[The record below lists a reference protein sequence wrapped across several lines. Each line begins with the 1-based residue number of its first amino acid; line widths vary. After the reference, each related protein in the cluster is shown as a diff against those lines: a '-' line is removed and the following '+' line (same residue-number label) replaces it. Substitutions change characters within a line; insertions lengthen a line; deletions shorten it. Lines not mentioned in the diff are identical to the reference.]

1 MKFFNRET
9 SNAATDADIE
19 AEAPPR
25 FLIGIATVVLAGC
38 VYGIASQV
46 TGAPNYLAAY
56 DTAQPPQGTAG
67 TGSKITAVLA
77 AMLQDELS
85 RGWSPAES
93 FLTPSSWRT
102 DTRAF
107 QLGKEAVFSRIAYT
121 LREVVA
127 SQGSLSKI
135 DPDLNSAVEDI
146 QAGPSRWMPV
156 LGTDSKY
163 ADAVH
168 HFYTYNTRLS
178 NGTAVFSPRID
189 NLSEVLKTII
199 HATGGQAEKFG
210 ALDDNN
216 SWFLTGDTRAEF
228 ARTKG
233 VFAAS
238 CEFMKAVKVDFAEVI
253 EKQSAMD
260 SFDAATNSVCA
271 VENESTPMFTFYLR
285 SHLKSLKG
293 VGAEAVAKLQN
304 AETALASAS
313 RNSGGG
319 R

>member
-1 MKFFNRET
+1 MRFFTNET
-9 SNAATDADIE
+9 PDAPKERVTED
-19 AEAPPR
+19 EAPAR
-25 FLIGIATVVLAGC
+25 RSLVGIAAVVLLGC
-38 VYGIASQV
+38 AYGIASQT
-46 TGAPNYLAAY
+46 TGAPNYAATY
-56 DTAQPPQGTAG
+56 DTAQPPKGTAG
-67 TGSKITAVLA
+67 SGSMITSVLS
-77 AMLQDELS
+77 AMIQDERA
-85 RGWSPAES
+85 RGWSPAKS

-127 SQGSLSKI
+127 SQGSLTKI

-156 LGTDSKY
+156 IGTDSKY
-163 ADAVH
+163 GDAVR
-168 HFYTYNTRLS
+168 HFDAYNARLA
-178 NGTAVFSPRID
+178 NGAAIFSPRID

-199 HATGGQAEKFG
+199 HATGGQTEKMGSF
-210 ALDDNN
+210 DDN

-228 ARTKG
+228 TRTKG

-238 CEFMKAVKVDFAEVI
+238 CEFLKAIKVDFAEVI
-253 EKQSAMD
+253 EKQSATD
-260 SFDAATNSVCA
+260 SFNAATTSVCA
-271 VENESTPMFTFYLR
+271 VQNENTPMFTFYLR

-293 VGAEAVAKLQN
+293 AGAEAVAKLQN

-313 RNSGGG
+313 RNGGG